1 MPVIGLDL
9 GATKLSGA
17 VFSEQGDI
25 LHRQKAALD
34 GRRGSEVGALIRSMV
49 EELLQ
54 YADGQS
60 LAVSAA
66 GICVPGIAWQKT
78 GRAWAPNI
86 PGWEDYPVLD
96 DIRAAAGARAMRAY
110 LDSDRACYILGELWR
125 GAAVGCRDAIF
136 LAVGTGIGAGILTGG
151 QVLRGAHDIAGAIG
165 WLGLSQP
172 FQEKYK
178 ACGDF
183 EYHASGAGLVK
194 AALDMLEQEPG
205 YSGPLAR
212 KDPAA
217 LDASGLFEACSEG
230 DPLAT
235 KVLDQAVVYWGMAA
249 ANLVSLFNPEK
260 IIFGGGVFGPGR
272 RFLGRIYDEAQRW
285 AQPISIRQVKLEVS
299 LLGGEAGLYGAGRLA
314 LQHE

>member
-183 EYHASGAGLVK
+183 EYHASGAGLVR

-212 KDPAA
+212 MKPAA

-285 AQPISIRQVKLEVS
+285 AQPISIRQVKLEAS

>member
-25 LHRQKAALD
+25 LHRRKAALD
-34 GRRGSEVGALIRSMV
+34 GRQGPEVGALIRSMV

-54 YADGQS
+54 YADVRS

-96 DIRAAAGARAMRAY
+96 DIRAAAGARAMQAY

-194 AALDMLEQEPG
+194 AALDMMEQDPG
-205 YSGPLAR
+205 YSGPLSR
-212 KDPAA
+212 KEPAG
-217 LDASGLFEACSEG
+217 LDARDVFKACSEG
-230 DPLAT
+230 DPLAS
-235 KVLDQAVVYWGMAA
+235 KVLDQAIVYWGMAA

-260 IIFGGGVFGPGR
+260 IIFGGGVFGPGVQ
-272 RFLGRIYDEAQRW
+272 FLGRIYGEAQRW
-285 AQPISIRQVKLEVS
+285 AQPISIRQVKIEAS

-314 LQHE
+314 LQQ